1 MTPTPK
7 HPTLYILQSGE
18 GCFCQFR
25 AYEREQLLAAK
36 KDSLST
42 ESLMKAQKKKS
53 EKFCERSSSW
63 LSVILGQGGN
73 LIIFGGTYCVA

>member
-1 MTPTPK
+1 MTPAPKLIATAK
-7 HPTLYILQSGE
+7 HPTLYILESSGE

-42 ESLMKAQKKKS
+42 ESLMKAQKKSRKS
-53 EKFCERSSSW
+53 FAKG
-63 LSVILGQGGN
+63 LLLGN
-73 LIIFGGTYCVA
+73 LRGRGVI

>member
-1 MTPTPK
+1 MTPAPKLIATAK
-7 HPTLYILQSGE
+7 HPTLYILESSGE

-42 ESLMKAQKKKS
+42 ESLMKAQKKVRKVLR
-53 EKFCERSSSW
+53 KVFF
-63 LSVILGQGGN
+63 LVILGQG
-73 LIIFGGTYCVA
+73 

>member
-1 MTPTPK
+1 MTPAPKLIATAK

-42 ESLMKAQKKKS
+42 ESLMKAQKKVRKVLKGLLDS
-53 EKFCERSSSW
+53 LLRN
-63 LSVILGQGGN
+63 LRAGVI
-73 LIIFGGTYCVA
+73 